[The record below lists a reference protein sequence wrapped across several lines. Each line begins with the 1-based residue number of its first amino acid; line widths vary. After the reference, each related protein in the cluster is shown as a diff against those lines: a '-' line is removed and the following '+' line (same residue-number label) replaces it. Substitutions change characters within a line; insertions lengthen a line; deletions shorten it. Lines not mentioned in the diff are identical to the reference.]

1 MEGSDLYYKGIYLG
15 SLFEDGT
22 FDYVID
28 STDADKMNVEQ
39 VAHQLELIR
48 AIAKDSD
55 FNYANYVKEFNEFK
69 FNNDYKF
76 VARF

>member
-15 SLFEDGT
+15 SLYEDGK

-28 STDADKMNVEQ
+28 SHDSDKMNVES

-48 AIAKDSD
+48 AVASEPDFDYAK
-55 FNYANYVKEFNEFK
+55 YVREFNEFK
-69 FNNDYKF
+69 FNDDYKF
-76 VARF
+76 VTRF